1 MIENFKINSK
11 EIDKIK
17 KISKSEREFRINNLN
32 LFNEKG
38 FPNKKQED
46 WKFSDLR
53 EIVRKNFKKLNVN
66 KVNSKLKKINLIK
79 DFDHNYIVVVNG
91 ELKSSNFKFE
101 DKNRVRIKNF
111 KNDNFLKENK
121 ENSLIY
127 LNTLY
132 QTKAMMWR

>member
-17 KISKSEREFRINNLN
+17 KIGKVERDFRINNLN
-32 LFNEKG
+32 LFNAKG

-53 EIVRKNFKKLNVN
+53 EIVQKNFKKLNVN
-66 KVNSKLKKINLIK
+66 KVNSKVKKINLIK

-101 DKNRVRIKNF
+101 DKNRIRIKNF
-111 KNDNFLKENK
+111 KNDNFYRKIKTIL
-121 ENSLIY
+121 
-127 LNTLY
+127 
-132 QTKAMMWR
+132 